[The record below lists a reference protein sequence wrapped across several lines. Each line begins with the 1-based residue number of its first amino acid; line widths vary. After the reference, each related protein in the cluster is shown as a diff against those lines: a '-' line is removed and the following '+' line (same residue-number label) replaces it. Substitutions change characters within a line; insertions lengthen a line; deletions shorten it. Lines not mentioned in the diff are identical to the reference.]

1 MGPRLL
7 PTLRTP
13 MILLA
18 VVNLVIL
25 GKRLWPWQQVL
36 QLPGDGTTGIDPAI
50 TLLGYIGLVFW
61 IAGNPSEPV
70 KRALSTGAMLGVL
83 AGFLLVAHILLPHVC
98 CSAGF
103 AAALLPHLVQV
114 GLLTVSG
121 ILWGIAGLRGLRA
134 TRDVSIGTLAGV
146 WSAMVSCLMAAT
158 AVLVE
163 MSLAVSP
170 PLTQDPWK
178 QYEALAIGPATTQ
191 ALVNS
196 LNSATAFLLVGP
208 LVGAALGLVFAF
220 FGNFE
225 EGPEPAALR

>member
-1 MGPRLL
+1 MGPRPL

-18 VVNLVIL
+18 ALNLAIL
-25 GKRLWPWQQVL
+25 GKRLWPWQQVFS
-36 QLPGDGTTGIDPAI
+36 LPGDGTTGIDPAI
-50 TLLGYIGLVFW
+50 TLLGYIGLAFW
-61 IAGNPSEPV
+61 IAGNRREPV

-83 AGFLLVAHILLPHVC
+83 AGFLLVAQTL
-98 CSAGF
+98 F
-103 AAALLPHLVQV
+103 AARPGLVAALHPHLMQV
-114 GLLTVSG
+114 GLLAASG
-121 ILWGIAGLRGLRA
+121 ILWGIAGSLGLRA
-134 TRDVSIGTLAGV
+134 TRDVSIGTLAGA

-163 MSLAVSP
+163 MVRAVSP

-196 LNSATAFLLVGP
+196 LNSATAFLLIGP
-208 LVGAALGLVFAF
+208 LVGGALGLVFAF
-220 FGNFE
+220 FGKTKR
-225 EGPEPAALR
+225 A

>member
-25 GKRLWPWQQVL
+25 GTRLWPWQQVL
-36 QLPGDGTTGIDPAI
+36 NLPGNGTTGFDPAI
-50 TLLGYIGLVFW
+50 TLLGYIGLVLW
-61 IAGNPSEPV
+61 IAGNPKEPV
-70 KRALSTGAMLGVL
+70 KRALSAGAVLGVL
-83 AGFLLVAHILLPHVC
+83 AGLLLVAHTIFTTMIEARPALADAFLPN
-98 CSAGF
+98 
-103 AAALLPHLVQV
+103 LVQM
-114 GLLTVSG
+114 GLLSVAA

-134 TRDVSIGTLAGV
+134 AGSVSIGMLAGV

-163 MSLAVSP
+163 MSLAP
-170 PLTQDPWK
+170 PLPVTQDPWK

-191 ALVNS
+191 ALVYS

-220 FGNFE
+220 FGHFE
-225 EGPEPAALR
+225 KP